1 MLVFPRVFFF
11 FFETA
16 GLRKTHTKTEKNTH
30 CRYSPIDCYPIWLL
44 NFVAFFFHL
53 LQFETMGFGIGCL
66 YACAPFTLIASI
78 LLFMMAVMLRDGN
91 WTFEVLAA
99 KHGWVRSDKSRA
111 CRNGGIIYLCVSL
124 VLWCCILLDSVV
136 IHLEKVPS
144 VVLTLWRQ
152 RRLPSWRELRRN
164 YRKSGTTHAQPA
176 ADVVVTG
183 FSPPTSPPAQQP
195 QPQADTSQTQ
205 SAAAA
210 VSGNATS
217 LFPAAAAAA
226 ATAQGNKEPLPT
238 SAASPLTAQA
248 HAGPCGSLTPSPT
261 QWGPRAAPPSRS
273 TSATTS
279 VLEAD
284 QLLS

>member
-1 MLVFPRVFFF
+1 
-11 FFETA
+11 
-16 GLRKTHTKTEKNTH
+16 
-30 CRYSPIDCYPIWLL
+30 
-44 NFVAFFFHL
+44 
-53 LQFETMGFGIGCL
+53 MGFGIGCL

-144 VVLTLWRQ
+144 FVLTLWRQ

-164 YRKSGTTHAQPA
+164 YRKSGTTHAQRA

-183 FSPPTSPPAQQP
+183 FSPPTSPPVQQP

-210 VSGNATS
+210 
-217 LFPAAAAAA
+217 
-226 ATAQGNKEPLPT
+226 TAQENKEPLPT
-238 SAASPLTAQA
+238 SAARPLTAQA
-248 HAGPCGSLTPSPT
+248 HTGPCGSLTPSPT
-261 QWGPRAAPPSRS
+261 QWGPHAAPPSRS